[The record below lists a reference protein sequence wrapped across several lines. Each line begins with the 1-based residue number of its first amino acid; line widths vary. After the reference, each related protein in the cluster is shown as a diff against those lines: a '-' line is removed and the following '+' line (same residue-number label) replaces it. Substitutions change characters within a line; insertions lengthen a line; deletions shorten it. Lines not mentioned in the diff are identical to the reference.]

1 MARKKAIPQPST
13 QSVLDSL
20 ASAAD
25 AARQAYLA
33 ALAANPGA
41 DLSDLYRAEM
51 KAMAIWST
59 AESKALNN
67 DPAIAAVQANLDAA
81 TQKVRSQLSALQE
94 VSTWLR
100 LVNSLVQLAATVAT
114 FFV

>member
-1 MARKKAIPQPST
+1 MANAVPPS
-13 QSVLDSL
+13 QADVVASL
-20 ASAAD
+20 AAAAE

-41 DLSDLYRAEM
+41 DLSDLYKQEMRA
-51 KAMAIWST
+51 AALWSE

-67 DPAIAAVQANLDAA
+67 DPRIAQAASDLDAA
-81 TQKVRSQLSALQE
+81 TQAIRSNLQSLKDIAGWLNLLDSL
-94 VSTWLR
+94 VST
-100 LVNSLVQLAATVAT
+100 AAAVAK